1 MVIRPTGFGKTYFL
15 CNLARNML
23 ISGKKRVIYIYP
35 TNIILSEVRDN
46 YPDVYENIDMISYQA
61 ISIAFG
67 ETGSEKAR
75 TSILSK
81 LKTCDLLLL
90 DEVHRAGAVGFRR
103 FWDYVEEELSN
114 SIYIVGVTATIERTD
129 EGASFIIDDMFK
141 GIQTSTYDLG
151 NALQDGVFLPPV
163 LAKYSS
169 TQVGNFQVAED
180 SGFDKAS
187 YNILKQRYTQL
198 SPVENCRNLYLTLK
212 SCGYNFLS
220 SNSDDSF
227 CRFIVFFKDT
237 ESMVE
242 LGEEVEQYFYNA
254 LNTQASIVE
263 GTDVSVKLD
272 VEYVISK
279 TADNNNNN
287 IVKDHCKHNIFNAAG
302 TSVGTRTYR
311 DDALY
316 TCTVGKT
323 LDTLEQ
329 KKPKAFTC
337 SLVFNVDTIIMGYHI
352 KPTSGVMIYRNC
364 SSIISFNQM
373 LGRCF
378 DASAIHEPIIIDV
391 FNNMANQLELR
402 RKYDYKSNGGD
413 DIDPSLLQKIIAHTS
428 KQLES
433 KYRQYKGNV
442 DVQSYF
448 NWSRVKNGKTIA
460 LVLDFYNEK
469 QMPIYQIASI
479 LDISCTDVVKVL
491 KSQGITIEDESNCGL
506 QKDFA
511 MNKYIYSEKAH
522 KYYRTRRSRGKTLY
536 LLLKE
541 AESERV

>member
-23 ISGKKRVIYIYP
+23 IKGKKNVVYIYP

-46 YPDVYENIDMISYQA
+46 YSDVYENIDMISYQA
-61 ISIAFG
+61 ISLAFG
-67 ETGSEKAR
+67 DTGNEKAR
-75 TSILSK
+75 ASILKKIKS
-81 LKTCDLLLL
+81 CDLLLL
-90 DEVHRAGAVGFRR
+90 DEVHRAGAIGFRR
-103 FWDYVEEELSN
+103 FWDYVEYNLKKSA
-114 SIYIVGVTATIERTD
+114 YIVGVTATIERTD
-129 EGASFIIDDMFK
+129 EGAGFVIDDMFK

-163 LAKYSS
+163 LARYSS
-169 TQVGNFQVAED
+169 SQVSNLQVAED

-198 SPVENCRNLYLTLK
+198 SPVENSRNLYLTLK

-220 SNSDDSF
+220 SNADDSF

-237 ESMVE
+237 ESMVD
-242 LGEEVEQYFYNA
+242 LGEEVEEYFYNA

-263 GTDVSVKLD
+263 GTDVSVELD

-287 IVKDHCKHNIFNAAG
+287 IVRDHCKSNIFNKRG
-302 TSVGTRTYR
+302 DKVGTRTYR

-316 TCTVGKT
+316 TCTTGKS
-323 LDTLEQ
+323 LDTIEQ

-337 SLVFNVDTIIMGYHI
+337 SLVFNVDTIVMGYHI

-364 SSIISFNQM
+364 NSIISFNQM

-378 DASAIHEPIIIDV
+378 DASATHEPIIIDV

-402 RKYDYKSNGGD
+402 RKYDYQSSGGD
-413 DIDPSLLQKIIAHTS
+413 DIDPSLLQKITTRTS
-428 KQLES
+428 KQVES
-433 KYRQYKGNV
+433 RYKQYKGSI

-448 NWSRVKNGKTIA
+448 GWSRVKNGKTMA
-460 LVLDFYNEK
+460 LILDFYNEK

-479 LDISCTDVVKVL
+479 LDISCTDVVRVL
-491 KSQGITIEDESNCGL
+491 KAQGIVIEDESNCGL
-506 QKDFA
+506 QQDFA
-511 MNKYIYSEKAH
+511 LNKFLYSEKAH
-522 KYYRTRRSRGKTLY
+522 KYYKSKRSRGKTLY
-536 LLLKE
+536 QLLKE
-541 AESERV
+541 AESERI